1 MVKPGPKT
9 GGFTGPRP
17 GATGSGAV
25 AVDHGYAAKKKRR
38 KPKHEDAAEEG
49 GELNIVPYLDIIMN
63 LIIFLLVIQAVLVSV
78 GMIDVTA
85 PTYAA
90 VANPEAAGD
99 QDDEKNL
106 NLTLGVASNGFYIA
120 ATGGVLPGEK
130 PPPEGEEA
138 APPEDLREQPPT
150 IPLRADG
157 SHDFKA
163 LGRKLRTIKNAFPD
177 TIQVNL
183 AADKNMPYKLI
194 VRTLDVSREDKAGE
208 LFPGVVFTKF

>member
-1 MVKPGPKT
+1 M
-9 GGFTGPRP
+9 
-17 GATGSGAV
+17 AA
-25 AVDHGYAAKKKRR
+25 ADHGYAAKKRRR
-38 KPKHEDAAEEG
+38 KPNHEDPAEEG

-90 VANPEAAGD
+90 VANPDGAGK
-99 QDDEKNL
+99 DDDKKDL
-106 NLTLGVASNGFYIA
+106 NLTLGLAANGFYIA
-120 ATGGVLPGEK
+120 ATGGVLPGEA
-130 PPPEGEEA
+130 PPAEGDDA
-138 APPEDLREQPPT
+138 TTPEDLRQQPPT

-177 TIQVNL
+177 TIRVNL